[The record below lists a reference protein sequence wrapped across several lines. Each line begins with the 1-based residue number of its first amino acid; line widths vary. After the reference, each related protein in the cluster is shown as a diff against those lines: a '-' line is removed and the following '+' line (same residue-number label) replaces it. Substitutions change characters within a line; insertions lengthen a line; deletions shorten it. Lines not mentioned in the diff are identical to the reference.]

1 MRTFA
6 DFGPRGLGGNGKGR
20 WVRRGWRGFAWFAV
34 RRLGAFARDVPILAS
49 VQPRAIPLLGP
60 HAMLGAGLQRGG
72 DLEEV
77 AVADEVLH
85 RVRWDEDFAFR
96 HADVQLG
103 AKMEALGN

>member
-1 MRTFA
+1 MRA
-6 DFGPRGLGGNGKGR
+6 VPGVGLRRLGRQGKGGRMRRRR
-20 WVRRGWRGFAWFAV
+20 WSFAWFAV
-34 RRLGAFARDVPILAS
+34 CRLGAFARDVPILAS

-85 RVRWDEDFAFR
+85 RSEEHTSELQSR
-96 HADVQLG
+96 QY
-103 AKMEALGN
+103 